1 MEQATLIK
9 IARLRTLSA
18 RHGKPFD
25 VVRFATDAVF
35 ARDTLQQVLDTDQE
49 DLLVLGLDVMN
60 ALGMVKVDAT
70 VQPRPAAT
78 ACAGRGRCRGWCPS
92 GAAAAVRRPPALA
105 PPAFSRTRGCSG

>member
-78 ACAGRGRCRGWCPS
+78 AAPAVA
-92 GAAAAVRRPPALA
+92 GAAAGAQAGAQQQYVGRLR
-105 PPAFSRTRGCSG
+105 

>member
-25 VVRFATDAVF
+25 VVRFATDAGF

-70 VQPRPAAT
+70 VQPRPAA
-78 ACAGRGRCRGWCPS
+78 
-92 GAAAAVRRPPALA
+92 PPAPAVATPRLVPKPA
-105 PPAFSRTRGCSG
+105 PQQQYVGRLR